1 MKNSCLTFRLIF
13 RIPFSLLLQTPNSS
27 RQPCRQPLPLD
38 LPPPPPPPPPSTLS
52 SSSSPC
58 CRHYDHLFLVHHPVD
73 ASISPPGLT
82 IQYDNTLLNTL
93 NTSSSIPIH
102 QPAPP
107 HLASPPQPP
116 HPSSS
121 LPTVLITH
129 LPTHFPI
136 ARASSRMHYLFPTVL
151 LRLQPCIV
159 ISRYRSF

>member
-1 MKNSCLTFRLIF
+1 MKNSLCLTFRLIF

-27 RQPCRQPLPLD
+27 RQPCRQPLPLH
-38 LPPPPPPPPPSTLS
+38 LPPPPPSTLSS

-73 ASISPPGLT
+73 ASISPPGLK
-82 IQYDNTLLNTL
+82 IRYDDTLLNTL

-136 ARASSRMHYLFPTVL
+136 ARASSQMHYVFPTVL